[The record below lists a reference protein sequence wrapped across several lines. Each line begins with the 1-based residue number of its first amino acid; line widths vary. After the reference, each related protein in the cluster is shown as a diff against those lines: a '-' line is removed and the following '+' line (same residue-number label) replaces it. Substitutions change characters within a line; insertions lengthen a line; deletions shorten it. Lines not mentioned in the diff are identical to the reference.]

1 MWNYMIN
8 NPEVFVNSAEEGVAK
23 VKKGGFAY
31 ILESTTNDYLRS
43 KDCELIQIGGLL
55 DHKGLYLYANFQ
67 IKIIVNIL
75 ILNQKAMVLV
85 LLRDHLG
92 LT

>member
-1 MWNYMIN
+1 MIN

-43 KDCELIQIGGLL
+43 KDCELIQIGGK
-55 DHKGLYLYANFQ
+55 HMANCLSC
-67 IKIIVNIL
+67 IKN
-75 ILNQKAMVLV
+75 
-85 LLRDHLG
+85 G
-92 LT
+92 G